1 MLNLIKKNP
10 VLLAILTITFIIY
23 LSTLSNG
30 FIEKIDDPRQIS
42 ENQAV
47 KNLSFENIKVYF
59 SSYVIG
65 SYQPLASLSFAIEY
79 FYFKETAAVY
89 HFTNVLLHLLCVFLV
104 FKVLTQLFKDKKNLI
119 LFSTA
124 IFALH
129 PLQVETVAWIS
140 SRSTL
145 LCSLFMLLSMYH
157 YLRYL
162 KIGRNKYLAYSILF
176 FIASLF
182 SKSTGIIIPGIL
194 ILLDIF
200 LLRKFNKK
208 LVLEKAPF
216 FAFAIT
222 FGVISLKSRGVGSA
236 LGLFIGELGYDF
248 IDRIMVSCYS
258 FLFYFGKFIAPF
270 DLYYQYGFPLRI
282 NSEPLPLIFKI
293 SPFIVLF
300 ILSGMIWMLFKLK
313 KNRIRNLF
321 FGLSFYVVNIFL
333 VINIVVF
340 AGNMASERYM
350 YLAII
355 GLSICLWT
363 IIELILEK
371 KPTWATATY
380 GFVFLFL
387 GFQIFKTHLQ
397 IPVWKDSKTLYVH
410 ITNSFKAN
418 DFSNNSLFRVWQA
431 LAYIYK
437 KEQNTSKAIDCYS
450 WAIKFKRNE
459 PILYIHKAYMLF
471 SEQRY
476 KEAIKTYSTV
486 IESKIMR
493 KDDRMLKI
501 LEVAYKDRAYA
512 KELLFEKLKNVRL
525 LKSALIDIDS
535 SLKFNANQPN
545 LIAKKRKIEKK
556 IVEIE
561 KSAK

>member
-1 MLNLIKKNP
+1 MLKLIKKNP
-10 VLLAILTITFIIY
+10 VLFAILTITFIIY

-30 FIEKIDDPRQIS
+30 FIEKIDDQKQIL

-59 SSYVIG
+59 STYTLR

-89 HFTNVLLHLLCVFLV
+89 HFTNVLLHLFCVFLV

-162 KIGRNKYLAYSILF
+162 KIERNKYLAYSILF

-194 ILLDIF
+194 ILLDIY

-216 FAFAIT
+216 FVFAII
-222 FGVISLKSRGVGSA
+222 FGIISLKSREVGSA
-236 LGLFIGELGYDF
+236 FVIFTEGLGYDF

-258 FLFYFGKFIAPF
+258 FLFYFGKFLAPF
-270 DLYYQYGFPLRI
+270 DLHHIYVFPLKTDS
-282 NSEPLPLIFKI
+282 NSLPVIFKI
-293 SPFIVLF
+293 SPVIVLF
-300 ILSGMIWMLFKLK
+300 ILSGMAWMLFKLK
-313 KNRIRNLF
+313 KTRIRNLF
-321 FGLSFYVVNIFL
+321 FGLSFYLINIFL
-333 VINIVVF
+333 VLNIF
-340 AGNMASERYM
+340 LFTASMASERYM

-371 KPTWATATY
+371 KPSWANPVF
-380 GFVFLFL
+380 GLVFLFL
-387 GFQIFKTHLQ
+387 GFQIFKTHSQ
-397 IPVWKDSKTLYVH
+397 IPVWKNEKTLLVNLANSYK
-410 ITNSFKAN
+410 TNSFNDDSAYKIWEILADVYTEEKNFPKA
-418 DFSNNSLFRVWQA
+418 V
-431 LAYIYK
+431 
-437 KEQNTSKAIDCYS
+437 ECYDR
-450 WAIKFKRNE
+450 AIKFKPDE
-459 PILYIHKAYMLF
+459 PGLYLRKGQSLF
-471 SEQRY
+471 SQQRY
-476 KEAIKTYSTV
+476 KESIKVYSTI
-486 IESKIMR
+486 IESKIVR
-493 KDDRMLKI
+493 KENGAIK
-501 LEVAYKDRAYA
+501 VAYYNRASA

-525 LKSALIDIDS
+525 LKSALTDINS
-535 SLKFNANQPN
+535 ALKFNTNELR
-545 LIAKKRKIEKK
+545 LINKKREIEKK
-556 IVEIE
+556 ISEIE

>member
-1 MLNLIKKNP
+1 MLKLIKKNP
-10 VLLAILTITFIIY
+10 VLFAILAVTFIIY

-30 FIEKIDDPRQIS
+30 FIEKIDDQKQIL

-59 SSYVIG
+59 STYTLR

-89 HFTNVLLHLLCVFLV
+89 HFTNVLLHLFCVFLV

-157 YLRYL
+157 YLKYL
-162 KIGRNKYLAYSILF
+162 KIGGSKYFVYSILF

-194 ILLDIF
+194 ILLDVF

-208 LVLEKAPF
+208 LILEKIPF
-216 FAFAIT
+216 FAFAVV
-222 FGVISLKSRGVGSA
+222 FGIISLKSRGVESKVVTVM
-236 LGLFIGELGYDF
+236 GELGYDF

-258 FLFYFGKFIAPF
+258 FLFYFRKFLAPF
-270 DLYYQYGFPLRI
+270 DLYHRYGFPIRI

-300 ILSGMIWMLFKLK
+300 ILSGMAWMLFNLK
-313 KNRIRNLF
+313 KIRIRNLF
-321 FGLSFYVVNIFL
+321 FGLSFYLVNIFL
-333 VINIVVF
+333 VLNIVAF
-340 AGNMASERYM
+340 TTSMAAERYM

-363 IIELILEK
+363 IIELVLEK
-371 KPTWATATY
+371 KPSWANPVY
-380 GFVFLFL
+380 GLVFLFL
-387 GFQIFKTHLQ
+387 GFQIFKTHSQ
-397 IPVWKDSKTLYVH
+397 IPVWKDSKTLFFH
-410 ITNSFKAN
+410 IKDSFKAN
-418 DFSNNSLFRVWQA
+418 DFSNNSAFKFWLI
-431 LAYIYK
+431 LAEIYK
-437 KEQNTSKAIDCYS
+437 KEQNVSKVIDCYS
-450 WAIKFKRNE
+450 WAIKFKRDE
-459 PILYIHKAYMLF
+459 PMLYLHKGYTLF
-471 SEQRY
+471 SKQRY
-476 KEAIKTYSTV
+476 KESIKVFSTI
-486 IESKIMR
+486 IEGKIVR
-493 KDDRMLKI
+493 KDDEALK
-501 LEVAYKDRAYA
+501 VAYSNRASA
-512 KELLFEKLKNVRL
+512 KKFLFEKLKNVRL
-525 LKSALIDIDS
+525 LKSALIDINS
-535 SLKFNANQPN
+535 ALKFDANQSDFITKKQQIEEK
-545 LIAKKRKIEKK
+545 IA
-556 IVEIE
+556 EIE